1 MLRFCSGGE
10 NLLEYV
16 FDIEI
21 SDTQQVNCTQIWPED
36 KADPSIA
43 KSIEVFVF
51 PDVCSI
57 QSNMFFNFV
66 LGDTAVEYHHGFVL
80 YQNSK
85 KAKCI
90 LTKFY
95 YPLIFRHVLEKH
107 MDDIKEFAE
116 NLNIPENTNS
126 IQIDGLSFPLDG
138 SFEKQRLYGLIFKTF
153 SPYEIT
159 KIIIGML
166 EARHIFPFAANPSKL
181 CQFSAALPLLLEPFR
196 WNMNTIPILPTK
208 LRDVTNVPVPTMI
221 GLTHPEIL
229 LEGRVDNHIIV
240 NIDTHRVIDNP
251 AFDVNDP
258 RIFDVLNLQLGFANQ
273 VSNEMKAWGK
283 VKNFPY
289 KHIQKIVRLFISEY
303 LFIYSGRVKSVNDL
317 VAALPKL
324 PERLAESQVLHDLEQ
339 LDKIPAPLK
348 QKFDDFFDEIFS
360 GKTRISTP
368 QKGTPKVLPK
378 SASSSLVQESPQTS
392 GNKPFDPFGI
402 AQEVSTP
409 KKSTSQDLNPD
420 PFGFGSTA
428 PSTSVDNLI
437 FDSPSEKSNETNDL
451 FIDFNQPAKAAN
463 TSSNDIFAAVPQATN
478 DLFGVMQAPGAS
490 PSIQK
495 NASNDL
501 FANLSSSNTPKSSTE
516 LFGGIPTPP
525 KNPSNDI
532 FAMPPQNASTDL
544 FASPPQTP
552 SADLFA
558 QSPSKPQAPSNDLF
572 SAAPATPSN
581 DLFGAVSSSPQ
592 KQSNDFFAQAP
603 ATPSNDL
610 FDAVASP
617 SQKQSND
624 LFGAV
629 QSSPQKQSNDLFA
642 AAPPSASNDL
652 FGNMSN
658 SPQKQS
664 TDFFGTSPSVSS
676 SQSQDNDLFDPF
688 ANISKPPQSP
698 SIVKPSPKK
707 DDIFD
712 IGPPST
718 KQADPYATVKNS
730 PDAGAFDV
738 IGGLSNKQP
747 KKPAPQT
754 FDPFAQSPSPI
765 QKPDPFSFG
774 AMQQPQQPKAAAPQF
789 DLFGPPTTAQPK
801 RPAPQSHPTF
811 DPFA

>member
-21 SDTQQVNCTQIWPED
+21 SNTQQVTCTQIWPED

-80 YQNSK
+80 YQDSK

-95 YPLIFRHVLEKH
+95 YPLIFRYVLEKH
-107 MDDIKEFAE
+107 MADINEFAE
-116 NLNIPENTNS
+116 KLNIPENTNS
-126 IQIDGLSFPLDG
+126 IQIDELNFPLDG

-153 SPYEIT
+153 SPFEIT

-166 EARHIFPFAANPSKL
+166 EARHIFPIAANPSKL

-258 RIFDVLNLQLGFANQ
+258 RIFDVLNLQLGFVNQ

-283 VKNFPY
+283 IKNFPY

-348 QKFDDFFDEIFS
+348 QKFDDFFDEIFN
-360 GKTRISTP
+360 GKTKISTP
-368 QKGTPKVLPK
+368 QKGTAKVLPK
-378 SASSSLVQESPQTS
+378 SASSSSVQVPPQSPETKQ
-392 GNKPFDPFGI
+392 FDPFGI
-402 AQEVSTP
+402 AQEVSSP

-420 PFGFGSTA
+420 PFGFGSAA
-428 PSTSVDNLI
+428 PSASADNLI
-437 FDSPSEKSNETNDL
+437 FDSPAEKSNETNDL
-451 FIDFNQPAKAAN
+451 FIDFNQPAKATS
-463 TSSNDIFAAVPQATN
+463 TSSNDIFAAAPQTASN
-478 DLFGVMQAPGAS
+478 DLLGVMQAPSTS
-490 PSIQK
+490 PSTQ
-495 NASNDL
+495 NNVSNDL
-501 FANLSSSNTPKSSTE
+501 FASLSSSNAPKGSGE
-516 LFGGIPTPP
+516 LFEGITTPP
-525 KNPSNDI
+525 KNTSKDI
-532 FAMPPQNASTDL
+532 FAMPPQNTSTDL
-544 FASPPQTP
+544 FAAPPPAAPT
-552 SADLFA
+552 DLFA
-558 QSPSKPQAPSNDLF
+558 QSPSKQKVSSNDLF
-572 SAAPATPSN
+572 AAPPAMSSNNIFDAFPSQPKKQSNDLFAPAPSSPSNDFFAKTSSN
-581 DLFGAVSSSPQ
+581 DLFGAA
-592 KQSNDFFAQAP
+592 K
-603 ATPSNDL
+603 
-610 FDAVASP
+610 
-617 SQKQSND
+617 
-624 LFGAV
+624 
-629 QSSPQKQSNDLFA
+629 SSPQKQSNDLFA
-642 AAPPSASNDL
+642 QAPASPSNDL
-652 FGNMSN
+652 FGGVSN
-658 SPQKQS
+658 VPRQQPADLFGASPAVKP
-664 TDFFGTSPSVSS
+664 SP
-676 SQSQDNDLFDPF
+676 SQDNDLFDPF
-688 ANISKPPQSP
+688 ANISKPTQSP
-698 SIVKPSPKK
+698 SVVKPSPKK

-718 KQADPYATVKNS
+718 KQADPYAAVKKS

-747 KKPAPQT
+747 KRQSSQT
-754 FDPFAQSPSPI
+754 FDPFAQVANKS
-765 QKPDPFSFG
+765 QAPDPFSFG
-774 AMQQPQQPKAAAPQF
+774 SMQQPQQPKAAAPQF
-789 DLFGPPTTAQPK
+789 DLFGSSTVAQPK
-801 RPAPQSHPTF
+801 RKTPQSHPTF